1 MEAQKAGGQ
10 QQSQQDFPTFCYTN
24 VSTTTSSP
32 IGLPTNL
39 SYNSFQGTNTVNLAQ
54 LATTDDNKT
63 CYITQPFGYANYA
76 LVNQFQNGIAGIT
89 TVDGRIQVVNKPMA
103 NTVSSISFK
112 CDVCGAM
119 FTQLGH
125 LNQHKRLHTQDGSNG
140 DNGVQTS
147 GSGSVSQETITVVT
161 SGGQSFLQ
169 GQSIIS
175 ETGQTLGQ
183 IQIVNADQLE
193 AHHQQHQDVTI
204 VPNPM
209 HHQNQQQ
216 QLAQHHGLT
225 ITTAPVPIVQQQQQQ
240 QQQMSVVTVV
250 KQGNNKG
257 YKCNQCGGPRRKSG
271 KGGRCDG
278 CVKTEQQQRGEWKGM
293 F

>member
-1 MEAQKAGGQ
+1 MY
-10 QQSQQDFPTFCYTN
+10 D
-24 VSTTTSSP
+24 
-32 IGLPTNL
+32 
-39 SYNSFQGTNTVNLAQ
+39 SFQGTNTVNLAQ

-63 CYITQPFGYANYA
+63 CYITQPFGYNYA

-161 SGGQSFLQ
+161 SGGQGFLQ

-193 AHHQQHQDVTI
+193 AHHQQQHQDVTI

-225 ITTAPVPIVQQQQQQ
+225 ITTAPAPIIQQQQQQ
-240 QQQMSVVTVV
+240 QQSVVTVV
-250 KQGNNKG
+250 KQGSNKG
-257 YKCNQCGGPRRKSG
+257 YKCNQCGGPRRKGG

-278 CVKTEQQQRGEWKGM
+278 CVKTEQQQRGEWNEM
-293 F
+293 FLKDNKSNLSLSLCPL